1 MSLDVYLDVADQRVY
16 EANIT
21 HNVNRI
27 AEAAGCYREL
37 WRPDEIGIERASQLI
52 EPLKAGLM
60 TLVSDPLRFEA
71 LNPENGWGSY
81 DGFVQFVTAYLKACI
96 QHPHATVTVWR

>member
-1 MSLDVYLDVADQRVY
+1 VSLDVYLKVDGRTVY

-21 HNVNRI
+21 YNVNRI

-37 WRPDEIGIERASQLI
+37 WRPDEIGIDTASQLV
-52 EPLKAGLM
+52 EPLKAGLLA
-60 TLVSDPLRFEA
+60 LVSDPVRFEA

-81 DGFVQFVTAYLKACI
+81 DGLVQFVTAYLKACI
-96 QHPHATVTVWR
+96 QHPEASVSVWR

>member
-1 MSLDVYLDVADQRVY
+1 MSLDVYLEVEGQTIY

-21 HNVNRI
+21 HNLNRM

-37 WRPDEIGIERASQLI
+37 WRPDEIGIETASQLI
-52 EPLKAGLM
+52 DPLKAGLM
-60 TLVSDPLRFEA
+60 ALVSDPVRFEA

-81 DGFVQFVTAYLKACI
+81 DGLVQFVTAYLKACI
-96 QHPHATVTVWR
+96 QHPGATVRVCR

>member
-1 MSLDVYLDVADQRVY
+1 MSLDVYLEVGGQTAY

-21 HNVNRI
+21 HNVNRM
-27 AEAAGCYREL
+27 AEAVGCYQEL

-52 EPLKAGLM
+52 EPLKAGLIA
-60 TLVSDPLRFEA
+60 LVSDPLRFEA

-81 DGFVQFVTAYLKACI
+81 DGLVQFVTAYLKACI
-96 QHPHATVTVWR
+96 QHPDATVRVSR

>member
-1 MSLDVYLDVADQRVY
+1 MSLDVYLEIENQSVY

-37 WRPDEIGIERASQLI
+37 WRPDEIGVETASQLI
-52 EPLKAGLM
+52 EPLKAGLI
-60 TLVSDPLRFEA
+60 TLVSDPVRLEA
-71 LNPENGWGSY
+71 HNPENGWGSY
-81 DGFVQFVTAYLKACI
+81 DGLVQFVTAYLKACI
-96 QHPHATVTVWR
+96 QHPDATVRVSR